1 MSAKKLDVETAKLLK
16 ASDPHYWTTRR
27 LAANFGVSD
36 HSIRWNLDPEYR
48 KRQEDKRKTDHP
60 NMNRQYTESHKG
72 HNEEMLRQR
81 EMMPEDTRDFT
92 ARYLGDP
99 IPGDPR
105 RELLQRNR

>member
-1 MSAKKLDVETAKLLK
+1 MSAKKLDVDAAKQLQ
-16 ASDPHYWTTRR
+16 ARDPHFWTTRR
-27 LAANFGVSD
+27 LAKHFSVSD
-36 HSIRWNLDPEYR
+36 HTVKYHLDPAY
-48 KRQEDKRKTDHP
+48 KMRQEARRKTDHP
-60 NMNRQYTESHKG
+60 YMNRQHTESHKG

-105 RELLQRNR
+105 RELLQRD